1 MAIITMLILGDFT
14 SSVQRA
20 FDEIDPNWRTYDG
33 LVICGTHTPH
43 DMEFLIDKIKEARDT
58 KRPFLGICFG
68 HQLAAIEYARTVKGI
83 ADATSEEFGQGTFVV
98 KKRDTLKVGLHNGES
113 YWNNYEVAIEWE
125 KPDWFIT
132 CQFHPEYT
140 SSFDHPHPLL
150 VQFLNLCKNHNGNAD
165 GLQP

>member
-1 MAIITMLILGDFT
+1 MLILGDFT

-33 LVICGTHTPH
+33 LIICGTHTPSGT
-43 DMEFLIDKIKEARDT
+43 EVLIGKIKEARDT

-83 ADATSEEFGQGTFVV
+83 ANATSEEFGQGTFVV
-98 KKRDTLKVGLHNGES
+98 KKRDTLKVGLHDGES

-140 SSFDHPHPLL
+140 SSIDHPHPLL
-150 VQFLNLCKNHNGNAD
+150 IQFLNLCRK
-165 GLQP
+165 

>member
-1 MAIITMLILGDFT
+1 MLILGDFT